1 MDEWISDEWKDVY
14 MDGWMDDVRYI
25 DVWISLINF
34 PVCINL
40 TCNCLRSLPQK
51 QNEW

>member
-1 MDEWISDEWKDVY
+1 
-14 MDGWMDDVRYI
+14 MDGWVDDVRWMMSDGWTVGYK
-25 DVWISLINF
+25 DVWISLINI
-34 PVCINL
+34 PVRINL